1 MQSNYVARH
10 SLHRIGVGGLCI
22 HDDGILFVRHI
33 YGIISK
39 GKWTL
44 PGGFLEMGET
54 LTQSIERE
62 VLEETGVNTR
72 AQELFV
78 TRYMLNEKIG
88 KGLVSDLYIVF
99 TLEYI
104 DGKPKADMI
113 EISDAQF
120 IPIAEL
126 NKHDISELSKHIV
139 SMNLDKSKF
148 HLLPYQPNT
157 EMKDALNI
165 KEYQL
170 FG

>member
-10 SLHRIGVGGLCI
+10 SLHKIGVGGFCI
-22 HDDGILFVRHI
+22 HDNSILFVKHI
-33 YGIISK
+33 YGISK
-39 GKWTL
+39 DKWTL
-44 PGGFLEMGET
+44 PGGFLEMGES

-72 AQELFV
+72 AKELFV
-78 TRYMLNEKIG
+78 TRYMVNEKIG

-104 DGKPKADMI
+104 DGKPKADMV

-120 IPIAEL
+120 IPITDL
-126 NKHDISELSKHIV
+126 DKHDISELSNHIIG
-139 SMNLDKSKF
+139 MNLEKSKF
-148 HLLPYQPNT
+148 HLLPYQPSP
-157 EMKDALNI
+157 EIKEGLNI

>member
-10 SLHRIGVGGLCI
+10 SLHKIGVGGLCI
-22 HDDGILFVRHI
+22 YGNCILFVKHI
-33 YGIISK
+33 YGISK

-72 AQELFV
+72 AKEMFV
-78 TRYMLNEKIG
+78 TRYMVNEKIG
-88 KGLVSDLYIVF
+88 KGLISDLYIVF

-104 DGKPKADMI
+104 NGEPKADMT

-126 NKHDISELSKHIV
+126 DKHDISELSKYIV

-148 HLLPYQPNT
+148 NLLPYQPST
-157 EMKDALNI
+157 EIEETLNI

>member
-10 SLHRIGVGGLCI
+10 SLHKIGVGGLCI
-22 HDDGILFVRHI
+22 HNDSVLFVNHI
-33 YGIISK
+33 YGISK

-62 VLEETGVNTR
+62 VLEETGVSTR
-72 AQELFV
+72 AKELFV
-78 TRYMLNEKIG
+78 TRYMVNEKIG
-88 KGLVSDLYIVF
+88 KGLISDLYIVF

-113 EISDAQF
+113 EISNAKF
-120 IPIAEL
+120 IPIADL
-126 NKHDISELSKHIV
+126 DKHDISELSKHIV
-139 SMNLDKSKF
+139 GMNLDKSKF
-148 HLLPYQPNT
+148 HLLPYQPSI
-157 EMKDALNI
+157 EIKEGLNI
-165 KEYQL
+165 REYQL

>member
-10 SLHRIGVGGLCI
+10 SLHRIGVGGLCN
-22 HDDGILFVRHI
+22 HDNSILFVKHN
-33 YGIISK
+33 YGVSK

-44 PGGFLEMGET
+44 PGGYLEIGET

-72 AQELFV
+72 AKELIV

-104 DGKPKADMI
+104 DGQPKADMI
-113 EISDAQF
+113 EIFESKF
-120 IPIAEL
+120 IPLADL
-126 NKHDISELSKHIV
+126 HKYDISELSKYIIT
-139 SMNLDKSKF
+139 MNLEKSKF
-148 HLLPYQPNT
+148 HLLPYQPSADI
-157 EMKDALNI
+157 KSKLNV